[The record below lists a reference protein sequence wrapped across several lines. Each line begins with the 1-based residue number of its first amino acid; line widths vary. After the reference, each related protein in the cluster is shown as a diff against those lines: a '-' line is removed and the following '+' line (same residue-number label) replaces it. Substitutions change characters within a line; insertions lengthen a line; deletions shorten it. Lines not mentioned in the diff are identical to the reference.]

1 MPERLSPSR
10 PARARGAGPEIFGHL
25 PDGRAVHRI
34 ALTSG
39 RLAVRCL
46 TLGAAIQDLRLEGVD
61 WPLTLGAEDV
71 AAYLGPLA
79 YFGVL
84 VGPVANRVRG
94 GRMHIGGVDCQ
105 MPLHPWGDF
114 TLHSG
119 PEATQARL
127 WRIEDHAQTD
137 DRASVTLALDLPDGA
152 CGLPGARMI
161 RARYALDGNRLRLT
175 LSAQSDR
182 LTPFNMANHS
192 YWNLDGTARIGGH
205 SLQVHADRVLETDAQ
220 ILPTG
225 RMVPVAGSHLDL
237 RAETEFDPGPNAR
250 FDHTYVLNEAAAR
263 DAADGPAG
271 AAGGA
276 ADGAADGN
284 TAGGAPDAPLTRAA
298 VLRGRRGVTMTLRT
312 TEPTL
317 QVFDAV
323 NIDSR
328 PFDGLAGPPYGPHC
342 GVALEA
348 QRHPDAV
355 NVPEFPSILIGPDQT
370 YRQTTEWQ
378 FDRE

>member
-1 MPERLSPSR
+1 MMPERLPPMR
-10 PARARGAGPEIFGHL
+10 PERGPGPEIFGHL

-34 ALTSG
+34 ALTSD
-39 RLAVRCL
+39 RLVVRCL
-46 TLGAAIQDLRLEGVD
+46 TLGAAIQDLRLEGVE
-61 WPLTLGAEDV
+61 WPLTLGSDDV

-94 GRMHIGGVDCQ
+94 GRMHIDGADYQ

-127 WRIEDHAQTD
+127 WRIEDHAQTH
-137 DRASVTLALDLPDGA
+137 DRACVTLALDLPDGA
-152 CGLPGARMI
+152 CGLPGTRTI
-161 RARYALDGNRLRLT
+161 RARYALDRNRLRLT

-182 LTPFNMANHS
+182 VTPFNMANHS
-192 YWNLDGTARIGGH
+192 YWNMDGAAHIGGH
-205 SLQVHADRVLETDAQ
+205 RLQVHADRVLETDAQ

-225 RMVPVAGSHLDL
+225 RMVSVAGSHLDL
-237 RAETEFDPGPNAR
+237 RAETEFAPGPNAR
-250 FDHTYVLNEAAAR
+250 FDHTYVLN
-263 DAADGPAG
+263 DA
-271 AAGGA
+271 
-276 ADGAADGN
+276 AADGN
-284 TAGGAPDAPLTRAA
+284 APDAPDAPLPRAA
-298 VLRGRRGVTMTLRT
+298 VLRGRRGVAMTLRT
-312 TEPTL
+312 AEPTL

-323 NIDSR
+323 NIDSG
-328 PFDGLAGPPYGPHC
+328 PFDGLNGTPYGAHC

-355 NVPEFPSILIGPDQT
+355 NVPDFPSILIGPGQT